1 MASIYRRGQ
10 TWWMKYYVGGKA
22 VRRSLK
28 TRNAREARKIC
39 EQYSAA
45 EKIGLLAEA
54 SSTPIGP
61 FLQDI
66 CEYWKRTRKCKGAAN
81 DISRLRRFFG
91 PVCPAL
97 EYGERT
103 ESRHKDSCRSALK
116 AKDEQTGRMIPV
128 KRLEQLTPE
137 ILSRVLQ
144 DWLVETDV
152 TGKTINRYRGV
163 LSSMFTYARKH
174 HGYVCPDPRYKNPIE
189 GVDRFPERNHTIRW
203 LNADEID
210 EQLAVLD
217 DHPQLRA
224 MVAVAIFAG
233 PRREAI
239 TWLTRDDVDLHRRV
253 LHIQAKTIDGQFWEP
268 KTGRN
273 RSIPI
278 STRLQEILSDY
289 APPGGSI
296 WFFPSPDGERW
307 HPDNYS
313 LKLRTMNQHAGLT
326 WSSMDFR
333 HTFGSHLAQK
343 GVSLYKISS
352 LMGNSPEICRKHY
365 AALQPHEMRDEV
377 EFGTKR
383 TATGPAGSEDPATQQ
398 LLQQLLAK
406 VERLE
411 RQDGPPDDHGFRIV
425 K

>member
-61 FLQDI
+61 FLQDL

-278 STRLQEILSDY
+278 ST
-289 APPGGSI
+289 
-296 WFFPSPDGERW
+296 
-307 HPDNYS
+307 
-313 LKLRTMNQHAGLT
+313 
-326 WSSMDFR
+326 
-333 HTFGSHLAQK
+333 
-343 GVSLYKISS
+343 
-352 LMGNSPEICRKHY
+352 
-365 AALQPHEMRDEV
+365 
-377 EFGTKR
+377 
-383 TATGPAGSEDPATQQ
+383 
-398 LLQQLLAK
+398 
-406 VERLE
+406 
-411 RQDGPPDDHGFRIV
+411 
-425 K
+425 